1 MASPEN
7 PFLTKTWKLKPIK
20 KVQNVKGTLTLTM
33 TFSATMTGAKKN
45 QHFGIPLKESIQNA
59 RAKNQ
64 PHVVEAL
71 LDQLNERGLDL
82 EGIARIPGD
91 SMNVDRIVN
100 IIDSGLLSFSLSQE
114 DPFVLMGVLK
124 KYIELLP
131 GRLFCEATYE
141 KLTSMDLN
149 EDAVPAVKLL
159 LETEEPERRK
169 LAHDMFLFCYSI
181 TLHSDQNRMD
191 IRAVS
196 TAFPILVV
204 PHAVQK
210 DPMRYMSAMQKVP
223 LIISF
228 FLNCGHIIFGWEKGK
243 V

>member
-1 MASPEN
+1 
-7 PFLTKTWKLKPIK
+7 
-20 KVQNVKGTLTLTM
+20 M
-33 TFSATMTGAKKN
+33 TFSATMIGAKKN
-45 QHFGIPLKESIQNA
+45 QHFGIPLKDSIYNA

-71 LDQLNERGLDL
+71 LDQLFERGLDL

-100 IIDSGLLSFSLSQE
+100 LIDSGLLSFSLSRE

-124 KYIELLP
+124 KYIEMLP
-131 GRLFCEATYE
+131 GRLFCEGTYE
-141 KLTSMDLN
+141 KLSVMVLN
-149 EDAVPAVKLL
+149 EEAVPVVKQLF
-159 LETEEPERRK
+159 EAEELERRK
-169 LAHDMFLFCYSI
+169 LASDMFRFCHAI

-204 PHAVQK
+204 PPAIQV
-210 DPMRYMSAMQKVP
+210 DPMRYMAAMQRIP
-223 LIISF
+223 LIIIF
-228 FLNCGHIIFGWEKGK
+228 FLNFGNSIWGWEKK
-243 V
+243 